1 MQSPARHRILV
12 VDDDPRMRKL
22 LGRFLGGE
30 GFDVDAVVDA
40 QEMERQLRR
49 VRYDLMLL
57 DVMLPGE
64 NGFTVC
70 KRLREVGETMSVIML
85 SAKGDDVDRIVGL
98 RAGADDYVAKP
109 FNPEELLARIQA
121 VLRRRTPPPQGKAA
135 VGEAAVVRFGPF
147 RLNLDNRALTKDGE
161 LIPLSNGEFALLKA
175 LAEHLGQPLSR
186 EQLTEL
192 SRGREHEEQG
202 RSIDVQVSRLR
213 KLLGDDSQ
221 KPRLIKTV
229 WGFGYALVPGPLRAK

>member
-1 MQSPARHRILV
+1 MQPSARHRILV
-12 VDDDPRMRKL
+12 VDDDPRLRKL
-22 LGRFLGGE
+22 LVRFLGGE
-30 GFDVDAVVDA
+30 GFDVDVVVDA
-40 QEMERQLRR
+40 VEMERELRR
-49 VRYDLMLL
+49 VRYDLLLL

-70 KRLREVGETMSVIML
+70 KRLREAGETMSVIML

-98 RAGADDYVAKP
+98 RAGADDYIAKP

-121 VLRRRTPPPQGKAA
+121 VLRRRVAPVTEMAA
-135 VGEAAVVRFGPF
+135 ADEAAVVRFGPF
-147 RLNLDNRALTKDGE
+147 RLNLENRALTKGGE
-161 LIPLSNGEFALLKA
+161 LIPLTSGEFALLKA

-186 EQLTEL
+186 EQLAEL
-192 SRGREHEEQG
+192 SRGREHDEQD

-229 WGFGYALVPGPLRAK
+229 WGFGYALVQGAARSK